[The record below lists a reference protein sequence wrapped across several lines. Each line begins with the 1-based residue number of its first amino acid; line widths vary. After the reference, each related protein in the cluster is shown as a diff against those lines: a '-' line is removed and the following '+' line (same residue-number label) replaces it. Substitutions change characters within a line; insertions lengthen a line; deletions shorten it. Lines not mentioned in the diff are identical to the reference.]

1 MLDVAQVRILY
12 CLCSS
17 TVNGASELDGV
28 ENWTRSLDEAPLR
41 MKLNDYENDDLRGQ
55 FLGEGSDKNN
65 YFYCQQFAATDFRLY
80 RQVRG
85 ILLVSQG
92 TALIRVE

>member
-1 MLDVAQVRILY
+1 
-12 CLCSS
+12 
-17 TVNGASELDGV
+17 
-28 ENWTRSLDEAPLR
+28 

-92 TALIRVE
+92 TAFIRVE